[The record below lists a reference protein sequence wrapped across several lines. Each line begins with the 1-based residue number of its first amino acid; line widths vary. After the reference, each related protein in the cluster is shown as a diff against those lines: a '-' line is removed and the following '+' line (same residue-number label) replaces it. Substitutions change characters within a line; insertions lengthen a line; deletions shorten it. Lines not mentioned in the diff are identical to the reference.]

1 MTNTQF
7 FLFCYE
13 QALFPYQTPAFVLA
27 THSVAFRFFKDIAS
41 ATSSFLNQQ
50 YGINLISI

>member
-41 ATSSFLNQQ
+41 ATSSFLNQ
-50 YGINLISI
+50 